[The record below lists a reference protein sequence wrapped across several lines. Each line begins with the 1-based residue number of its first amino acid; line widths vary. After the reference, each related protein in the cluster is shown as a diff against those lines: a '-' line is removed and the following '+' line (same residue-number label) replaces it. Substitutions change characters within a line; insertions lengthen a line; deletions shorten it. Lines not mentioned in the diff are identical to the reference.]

1 MILLMVVLMATMMV
15 VEIGMVTPLMVVR
28 SSTSLSSEIVVFVEP
43 SPVPTVTSEQDFT
56 AVSVVK

>member
-1 MILLMVVLMATMMV
+1 MATMMV